1 MGGHY
6 LLSLHKRIGLVY
18 LLLKEGMK
26 ESLEHL
32 SLVIRKFIQFLLRVI
47 MAATKRD
54 SVSLPSVRIL
64 PKQV

>member
-47 MAATKRD
+47 MAATQRD

>member
-18 LLLKEGMK
+18 LRLKEVME

-47 MAATKRD
+47 MAATQRD